1 MGIALLYTNNDG
13 TYNVEMLRDIIIVL
27 YIYIYIYIYG
37 IEILTHIYTLLVA
50 GCTSSVLAY

>member
-27 YIYIYIYIYG
+27 YIYIYIYG